1 MHHFRKLHDDVV
13 EGRLGEIQMV
23 RARAHFNGWSHV
35 IDQILWTMGPPEW
48 VSVMGNPNERG
59 GWQRM
64 IHMRWANGVMGSLD
78 GTNSW
83 GHDDHPLRVMIVG
96 DKCYAEA
103 RGLNGWYRRAVSNS
117 SEEQELW
124 EAEEG
129 SPEMSQSFPRMADG
143 VIKAMHANEA
153 FPADGEAAWNE
164 LLFEAA
170 VHRSAE
176 NDGERVFLADVAQ
189 VARG

>member
-23 RARAHFNGWSHV
+23 RARAHFNCWSHV

-78 GTNSW
+78 GTNLW
-83 GHDDHPLRVMIVG
+83 GHDDHPLRVMIVALETYLSLIFFRVFQIVPDMG
-96 DKCYAEA
+96 
-103 RGLNGWYRRAVSNS
+103 
-117 SEEQELW
+117 
-124 EAEEG
+124 
-129 SPEMSQSFPRMADG
+129 ADG
-143 VIKAMHANEA
+143 LEVLSHK
-153 FPADGEAAWNE
+153 
-164 LLFEAA
+164 LFSA
-170 VHRSAE
+170 V
-176 NDGERVFLADVAQ
+176 
-189 VARG
+189 